1 MRTME
6 TIVKNKYYEIHYDEK
21 KNRVYYKVTGFWEN
35 IDIVPNYTNDIKSVA
50 KFVKPNYTMLVDTRN
65 LEVHPQDV
73 EELRIWAQ
81 EEAVKMGMFKAAQ
94 IVSEDF
100 ISELQFDDMTER
112 ANFLKGKFS
121 NFEEAE
127 AWLDKISDEIK

>member
-1 MRTME
+1 ME